1 MQLQLKYPSS
11 MSKYTS
17 AIASVYL
24 NMDSVYLS
32 GVSGVLGVDPGYLS
46 GIGQVNILSCST
58 CTKVY
63 II

>member
-1 MQLQLKYPSS
+1 

-32 GVSGVLGVDPGYLS
+32 GVSGVLGVDSGYLS

-58 CTKVY
+58 YAKVY
-63 II
+63 IT